1 MAPIEHPLICR
12 DSTSMSLTTNRN
24 NTCLADLHPTCIST
38 AKATVNG
45 CLVSWLPAYHGAEGK
60 TGVPMQLLET
70 AAGKASGDVGKQ
82 FDAAIANN
90 LTTVRMFGF
99 GTMGG
104 FPLQSGIGS
113 YNEQA
118 FQAFDKVFIAEAT
131 MIRNTRC
138 MRLAN
143 VSLNAM
149 AALVT
154 CG

>member
-1 MAPIEHPLICR
+1 
-12 DSTSMSLTTNRN
+12 
-24 NTCLADLHPTCIST
+24 
-38 AKATVNG
+38 
-45 CLVSWLPAYHGAEGK
+45 
-60 TGVPMQLLET
+60 MQLLET

-118 FQAFDKVFIAEAT
+118 FQAFDKVSISQAT
-131 MIRNTRC
+131 NTHPHAYSR
-138 MRLAN
+138 
-143 VSLNAM
+143 SM

-154 CG
+154 LVKKVGYILTLLPTVTSVYFMYSSLQVLDEAAKRQLRLVVALANNWDQDSNADNK